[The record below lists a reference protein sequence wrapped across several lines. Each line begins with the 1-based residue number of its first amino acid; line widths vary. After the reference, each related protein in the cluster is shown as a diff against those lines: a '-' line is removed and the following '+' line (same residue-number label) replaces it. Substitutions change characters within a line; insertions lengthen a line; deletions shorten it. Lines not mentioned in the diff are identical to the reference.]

1 MKKDENVIIKRS
13 DKCKNIVIMD
23 KPDYISKAEQ
33 IVSSYDIINKNP
45 TTKLE
50 EDTKTLMKTTLQGKI
65 PDDCLRKILPQHSRT
80 AEFYGLPKTH
90 KTGNPLRPIVSACGD
105 PLDKLSWFLQR
116 ILTQILAFIP
126 HHVLTNNYLR
136 FNSKIFKQTSGI
148 AMGNRLA
155 PPVAIAFMHA
165 FETSLLSRLS
175 DIPIFYVRYIDDILG
190 VWTYGINRLNHFF
203 NLMNTH
209 NPAIRLTIEHTGS
222 SGGTLAFLD
231 TLITVRP
238 SGTYTTEL
246 YFKPMTA
253 PIILHYSSAH
263 PMSTKKAVLNAEV
276 QRAIR
281 VSSDQQTRERSLSA
295 VTQLFVD
302 NGYPLNIIKRTITNN
317 THRTNAYTRKPKKD
331 NNTSAQIFMRL
342 PYINETIVRRAN
354 GILRGAKAP

>member
-1 MKKDENVIIKRS
+1 
-13 DKCKNIVIMD
+13 
-23 KPDYISKAEQ
+23 
-33 IVSSYDIINKNP
+33 
-45 TTKLE
+45 
-50 EDTKTLMKTTLQGKI
+50 
-65 PDDCLRKILPQHSRT
+65 
-80 AEFYGLPKTH
+80 
-90 KTGNPLRPIVSACGD
+90 
-105 PLDKLSWFLQR
+105 
-116 ILTQILAFIP
+116 
-126 HHVLTNNYLR
+126 
-136 FNSKIFKQTSGI
+136 
-148 AMGNRLA
+148 MGNRLA

-165 FETSLLSRLS
+165 FETSFLSRLS
-175 DIPIFYVRYIDDILG
+175 DIPIFCVRYIDDILG
-190 VWTYGINRLNHFF
+190 VWTYGIDRLNHFF
-203 NLMNTH
+203 NLVNTH

-281 VSSDQQTRERSLSA
+281 VSSDQETRERSLSA

-342 PYINETIVRRAN
+342 PYINETIVRRVFFFIFFFQICLFSQATSN
-354 GILRGAKAP
+354 ASTPSIRAQAKTSPVQTNIITTSVRR